1 MLHLCFVGS
10 DLSILQNLA
19 GELQAEDQDVRSDFG
34 STHFHLGVC
43 KLAKQASKSP
53 TTWYPAGISTELR
66 SQNKTSN
73 HPRWI
78 SLFCSIQILNC
89 EL

>member
-19 GELQAEDQDVRSDFG
+19 GKLQAEDQDVRSDFG

-43 KLAKQASKSP
+43 KLAKQAEVSRSLKSP
-53 TTWYPAGISTELR
+53 NLQPPGISTELR
-66 SQNKTSN
+66 SQREQNSPEPTS
-73 HPRWI
+73 
-78 SLFCSIQILNC
+78 LDLAG
-89 EL
+89 